1 MIKSLNLPRE
11 LIYMGKG
18 ENGYEKYMADDP
30 TGINHV
36 LDELYGVVFN
46 EASAVLSF
54 DEPDIY
60 FDCAYELAIRMRL
73 QKYPHRYLK
82 PIDVENAVR
91 ARVAE
96 LLGQESCPDKSDD
109 CRLICWLGYA
119 IIRLQGDNSEYL
131 KDFADNL
138 LEYLVDWQSCSTY
151 HYTRDIDELLDEFIE
166 KEGNIRNRN
175 LNPQP
180 MPVEELCARKDFQ
193 ISFRKKL
200 CELDLISLLKIYRDA
215 QSQAKFHEFLVLN
228 HVTNPDDYHLRAR
241 IEEGE
246 FSGLSAGKADTYEEK
261 FKVAMQEIELL
272 RQQNKQ
278 LIEIL
283 TDLKEKY
290 APDDPPGND
299 FSEFKLHRFNFTDKD
314 AQLMKE
320 NVGKDFTF
328 SFTGKDIDE
337 GFVLGLSTKLIGLFC
352 DLGNMVVDPREI
364 DDELYPGAKRLLE
377 IFFDSKQFLEQ
388 FGDQDLSEYGK
399 LLRNCDKLRKQH
411 REEQEQEKNAQQQNM
426 QLMQAGVADAKNV
439 TIINGNKIERSYG
452 TNYNLESGASVVAD
466 EGMPSKKLQAVLT
479 MADGLG
485 ELSNKE
491 IPFELEIQANSLD
504 PNIQVT
510 PVNPDNVYISSR
522 PAKGGKR

>member
-1 MIKSLNLPRE
+1 MIKSLNLPQE

-46 EASAVLSF
+46 GDTAVLNF

-96 LLGQESCPDKSDD
+96 LLGQEACPDKSDD

-138 LEYLVDWQSCSTY
+138 L
-151 HYTRDIDELLDEFIE
+151 DEFIK

-175 LNPQP
+175 LDPQP
-180 MPVEELCARKDFQ
+180 MPIEELCARKDFQ

-200 CELDLISLLKIYRDA
+200 CELDLIFLLKIYKDA
-215 QSQAKFHEFLVLN
+215 QSQAKFHELLVLN

-246 FSGLSAGKADTYEEK
+246 FAGLSAGKVDTYEEK

-272 RQQNKQ
+272 RQQNRQ

-314 AQLMKE
+314 TQLMKE

-337 GFVLGLSTKLIGLFC
+337 GFDLGLSTRMIDLFC
-352 DLGNMVVDPREI
+352 DLGNMVIDPREI

-377 IFFDSKQFLEQ
+377 IFFDSKQFSEQ

-411 REEQEQEKNAQQQNM
+411 KEEQEQEKNAQQQNM

-452 TNYNLESGASVVAD
+452 TNFNLESGASVVAD
-466 EGMPSKKLQAVLT
+466 EGMPTKKLQAVLT

-504 PNIQVT
+504 SNIQVT
-510 PVNPDNVYISSR
+510 PINPDNVYISSR